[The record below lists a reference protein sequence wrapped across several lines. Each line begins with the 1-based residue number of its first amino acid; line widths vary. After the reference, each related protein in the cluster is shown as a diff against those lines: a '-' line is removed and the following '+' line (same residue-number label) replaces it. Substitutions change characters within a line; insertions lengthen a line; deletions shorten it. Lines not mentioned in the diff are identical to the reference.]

1 MGELD
6 GSRSERVVWLS
17 SKLEEGG
24 VAAPIL
30 DNVRGEIFLKAV
42 NSLALNL
49 VAVRPNPPALCRHE
63 RRDGLVES
71 HQ

>member
-1 MGELD
+1 M
-6 GSRSERVVWLS
+6 
-17 SKLEEGG
+17 
-24 VAAPIL
+24 
-30 DNVRGEIFLKAV
+30 RGEIFLKAV

-49 VAVRPNPPALCRHE
+49 VAVRPNPALCKQK

>member
-49 VAVRPNPPALCRHE
+49 VAVRPNPTLYKHK

>member
-49 VAVRPNPPALCRHE
+49 VAVRPNPTLYKPK

>member
-49 VAVRPNPPALCRHE
+49 VAVRNNQASKH
-63 RRDGLVES
+63 RDGLVES
-71 HQ
+71 HQS

>member
-49 VAVRPNPPALCRHE
+49 VAVRPNSALYKHE
-63 RRDGLVES
+63 HRDSLVES

>member
-6 GSRSERVVWLS
+6 GSRSVRVVWLS

-49 VAVRPNPPALCRHE
+49 VAVRPNPTL
-63 RRDGLVES
+63 
-71 HQ
+71 